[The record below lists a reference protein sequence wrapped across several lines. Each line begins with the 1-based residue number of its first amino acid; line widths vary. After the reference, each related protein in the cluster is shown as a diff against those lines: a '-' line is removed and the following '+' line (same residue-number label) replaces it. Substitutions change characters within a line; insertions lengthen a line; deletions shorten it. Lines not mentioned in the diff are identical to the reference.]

1 MSLYIF
7 RMRTLRISLNSKN
20 ILSLRDLTAVE
31 INYILKLA
39 SLFKNDLHTKKSRRL
54 VPGSI
59 LGMLFEKASTRTRVS
74 FETGIFQLGGKPI
87 YLGIN
92 EIQLSRGES
101 IEDTARTL
109 SLYVDCIVARIYDHD
124 NLERLAFFAT
134 VPVINGLSNSFHPCQ
149 ILADLLTIYER
160 KKKLRGLKLAWIGD
174 GNNVCNDMLL
184 GCSKVGIN
192 MTVACPKGY
201 EPMRYVIDL
210 AMQEG
215 TRTNAEINITDD
227 PKSAAKFADIIVT
240 DTFISMG
247 KDNEK
252 QSRDAAFLPKYQV
265 NSNLMTMAKKDCIFM
280 HCLPATRGKEV
291 TSEVIDGEASVV
303 WNEAENRLHVQKAL
317 MYLLLKN

>member
-1 MSLYIF
+1 M
-7 RMRTLRISLNSKN
+7 RISLNSKN

-31 INYILKLA
+31 INYILRLA
-39 SLFKNDLHTKKSRRL
+39 SSFKNDLHTKKSRRL

-215 TRTNAEINITDD
+215 TSTNAEINITDD

-265 NSNLMTMAKKDCIFM
+265 NSNLMTLAKKDCIFM

-291 TSEVIDGEASVV
+291 TSEVIDGDASVV

-317 MYLLLKN
+317 MYSLLKN

>member
-1 MSLYIF
+1 
-7 RMRTLRISLNSKN
+7 MRTLRISLNSKN

-31 INYILKLA
+31 INYILRLA
-39 SLFKNDLHTKKSRRL
+39 SSFKNDLHTKKSRRL

-215 TRTNAEINITDD
+215 TSTNAEINITDD

-265 NSNLMTMAKKDCIFM
+265 NSNLMTLAKKDCIFM

-291 TSEVIDGEASVV
+291 TSEVIDGDASVV

-317 MYLLLKN
+317 MYSLLKN

>member
-1 MSLYIF
+1 
-7 RMRTLRISLNSKN
+7 
-20 ILSLRDLTAVE
+20 
-31 INYILKLA
+31 
-39 SLFKNDLHTKKSRRL
+39 
-54 VPGSI
+54 
-59 LGMLFEKASTRTRVS
+59 MLFEKASTRTRVS

-124 NLERLAFFAT
+124 KLERLAFFAT

-192 MTVACPKGY
+192 MTVACPNGY

-215 TRTNAEINITDD
+215 TSTNAEINITDD

-265 NSNLMTMAKKDCIFM
+265 NSNLMTLAKKDCIFM

-291 TSEVIDGEASVV
+291 TSEVIDGDASVV